1 MGSPDGGAKWEGWGM
16 KFIVERDDLVD
27 AVNWVARSLSTRP
40 IKPELLGI
48 LIDVDTS
55 ITMTGSDLE
64 TSTKAILKAD
74 IAIKGKVLVP
84 GRLLAEIARALPN
97 KPITFTLEEN
107 RVRVTAGAAKFT
119 LPTLATT
126 EYPALPTIPET
137 VGVVDSDSFATA
149 VSQVAF
155 AAARDEG
162 ILKFTGVNMELTQEK
177 MVLAAT
183 DKYRIAVK
191 EIAWQSKSDINT
203 RLLLRARTL
212 NEAIKSLTSSP
223 HIGFALS
230 NKENE
235 GLVGFVSDL
244 KSMTTRTLSEDFTT
258 YSQLFDFTPA
268 ATITLDVEQLINAV
282 KRVSL
287 VTDKTVP
294 LRLNFNQELLQLEA
308 GADQDAQA
316 TEELEIKYLGDP
328 ISVGFNP
335 IYLAEGLQALHHK
348 FVEIRFFPEVG
359 TTNTV
364 NSRKQ
369 VVFIGKEK
377 EDGAADES
385 YKYALMPM
393 RYNS

>member
-1 MGSPDGGAKWEGWGM
+1 M

-55 ITMTGSDLE
+55 ITLTGSDLE

-74 IAIKGKVLVP
+74 IAVKGKVLVP

-97 KPITFTLEEN
+97 KPITFNLDGN
-107 RVRVTAGAAKFT
+107 RVLVTAGASKFT

-126 EYPALPTIPET
+126 EYPSLPTIPET
-137 VGVVDSDSFATA
+137 VGVVDSDAFSTA

-155 AAARDEG
+155 AAARDET
-162 ILKFTGVNMELTQEK
+162 IIRFTGVHLELTATT
-177 MVLAAT
+177 MTLAAT

-191 EIAWQSKSDINT
+191 EIGWQSKSDIDT
-203 RLLLRARTL
+203 SILLRARTL
-212 NEAIKSLTSSP
+212 SEAVKSLTSAP
-223 HIGFALS
+223 HIAFALTQGS
-230 NKENE
+230 SVDR
-235 GLVGFVSDL
+235 LVGFVSDL
-244 KSMTTRTLSEDFTT
+244 KTMTTRTLTEEFSA
-258 YSQLFDFTPA
+258 YKKLFDFQPA
-268 ATITLDVEQLINAV
+268 ATITIEVDLLLNAV
-282 KRVSL
+282 KRVAL

-294 LRLNFNQELLQLEA
+294 LRLNFLEGVLKLEA

-316 TEELEIKYLGDP
+316 TEELEIEYIGEP

-335 IYLAEGLQALHHK
+335 VYLAEGLQALGHK
-348 FVEIRFFPEVG
+348 FAEIRFFPEAQSP
-359 TTNTV
+359 TTADA
-364 NSRKQ
+364 RRQ
-369 VVFIGKEK
+369 VILIGKEK
-377 EDGAADES
+377 ADGDVDQS
-385 YKYALMPM
+385 YKYAIMPM

>member
-1 MGSPDGGAKWEGWGM
+1 M

-55 ITMTGSDLE
+55 ITLTGSDLE

-97 KPITFTLEEN
+97 KPITFTLDGN
-107 RVRVTAGAAKFT
+107 RVLVTAGASKFT

-126 EYPALPTIPET
+126 EYPSLPTIPVT
-137 VGVVDSDSFATA
+137 VGVVDSDAFSTA

-155 AAARDEG
+155 AAARDET
-162 ILKFTGVNMELTQEK
+162 IIRFTGVHMELTENT
-177 MVLAAT
+177 MTLAAT

-191 EIAWQSKSDINT
+191 EITWQSKGEIDTSI
-203 RLLLRARTL
+203 LLRARTL
-212 NEAIKSLTSSP
+212 SEAVKSLTSAP
-223 HIGFALS
+223 HIAFALTQGTS
-230 NKENE
+230 VDR
-235 GLVGFVSDL
+235 LVGFVSDL
-244 KSMTTRTLSEDFTT
+244 KTMTTRTLTEEFSA
-258 YSQLFDFTPA
+258 YKKLFDFDPA
-268 ATITLDVEQLINAV
+268 ATITIEVDVLLNAV
-282 KRVSL
+282 KRVAL

-294 LRLNFNQELLQLEA
+294 LRLNFTEGVLKLEA

-316 TEELEIKYLGDP
+316 TEELEIEYLGDP

-335 IYLAEGLQALHHK
+335 VYLAEGLQALGHK
-348 FVEIRFFPEVG
+348 FAEIRFFPEAQ
-359 TTNTV
+359 NPQIADA
-364 NSRKQ
+364 RKQ
-369 VVFIGKEK
+369 VILIGKEQA
-377 EDGAADES
+377 DGEVDKS
-385 YKYALMPM
+385 YKYAIMPM

>member
-1 MGSPDGGAKWEGWGM
+1 M

-55 ITMTGSDLE
+55 ITLTGSDLE

-97 KPITFTLEEN
+97 KPITFTLDGN
-107 RVRVTAGAAKFT
+107 RVLVTAGASKFT

-126 EYPALPTIPET
+126 EYPSLPTIPET
-137 VGVVDSDSFATA
+137 VGVVDSDAFSTA

-155 AAARDEG
+155 AAARDET
-162 ILKFTGVNMELTQEK
+162 IIRFTGVHMELTENT
-177 MVLAAT
+177 MTLAAT

-191 EIAWQSKSDINT
+191 EITWQSKGEIDTSI
-203 RLLLRARTL
+203 LLRARTL
-212 NEAIKSLTSSP
+212 SEAVKSLTSAP
-223 HIGFALS
+223 HIAFALTQGTS
-230 NKENE
+230 VDR
-235 GLVGFVSDL
+235 LVGFVSDL
-244 KSMTTRTLSEDFTT
+244 KTMTTRTLTEEFSA
-258 YSQLFDFTPA
+258 YKKLFDFDPA
-268 ATITLDVEQLINAV
+268 ATITIEVDVLLNAV
-282 KRVSL
+282 KRVAL

-294 LRLNFNQELLQLEA
+294 LRLNFTEGVLKLEA

-316 TEELEIKYLGDP
+316 TEELEIEYLGDP

-335 IYLAEGLQALHHK
+335 VYLAEGLQALGHK
-348 FVEIRFFPEVG
+348 FAEIRFFPEAQ
-359 TTNTV
+359 NPQIADA
-364 NSRKQ
+364 RKQ
-369 VVFIGKEK
+369 VILIGKEQA
-377 EDGAADES
+377 DGEVDKS
-385 YKYALMPM
+385 YKYAIMPM

>member
-1 MGSPDGGAKWEGWGM
+1 M

-55 ITMTGSDLE
+55 ITLTGSDLE

-74 IAIKGKVLVP
+74 IAVKGKVLVP

-97 KPITFTLEEN
+97 KPITFNLDGN
-107 RVRVTAGAAKFT
+107 RVLVTAGASKFT

-126 EYPALPTIPET
+126 EYPSLPTIPET
-137 VGVVDSDSFATA
+137 VGVVDSDAFSTA

-155 AAARDEG
+155 AAARDET
-162 ILKFTGVNMELTQEK
+162 IIRFTGVHLELTATT
-177 MVLAAT
+177 MTLAAT

-191 EIAWQSKSDINT
+191 EIAWQSKSDIDT
-203 RLLLRARTL
+203 SILLRARTL
-212 NEAIKSLTSSP
+212 SEAVKSLTSAP
-223 HIGFALS
+223 HIAFALTQGS
-230 NKENE
+230 SVDR
-235 GLVGFVSDL
+235 LVGFVSDL
-244 KSMTTRTLSEDFTT
+244 KTMTTRTLTEEFSA
-258 YSQLFDFTPA
+258 YKKLFDFQPA
-268 ATITLDVEQLINAV
+268 ATITIEVDLLLNAV
-282 KRVSL
+282 KRVAL

-294 LRLNFNQELLQLEA
+294 LRLNFLEGVLKLEA

-316 TEELEIKYLGDP
+316 TEELEIEYIGEP

-335 IYLAEGLQALHHK
+335 VYLAEGLQALGHK
-348 FVEIRFFPEVG
+348 FAEIRFFPEAQSP
-359 TTNTV
+359 TTADA
-364 NSRKQ
+364 RRQ
-369 VVFIGKEK
+369 VILIGKEK
-377 EDGAADES
+377 ADGDVDQS
-385 YKYALMPM
+385 YKYAIMPM